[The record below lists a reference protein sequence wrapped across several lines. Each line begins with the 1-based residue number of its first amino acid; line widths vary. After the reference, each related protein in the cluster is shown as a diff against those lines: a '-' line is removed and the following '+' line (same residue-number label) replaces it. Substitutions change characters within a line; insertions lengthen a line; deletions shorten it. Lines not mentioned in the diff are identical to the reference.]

1 MTQTLFLILAVNQ
14 PMLTD
19 TQLRRFE
26 IFSNAYVA
34 ALKEYPLTRTGDIQ
48 PFKILSF
55 DRLSGSDTM
64 RPQYAWRGS
73 IGTATLSGSYS
84 EQLGLDVYSWFSI
97 EVKALSSPHTPDG
110 NSPPFD
116 LFSNAQASR
125 ALRNSLIQALNPGG
139 YALHNS
145 SWTRDGFIYRSRL
158 AITLQ
163 ADSLFSLTAELPV
176 RTDLTNILS
185 LADAFAVI
193 QDELPLAKG
202 PEPKFM
208 RVEFVPGLS
217 GNSMKKDAPDYEL
230 TSAGKGV
237 AIYRIIGNEHYW
249 IVSATTGALLSS
261 AWYSGTT
268 GFAANRNHVLDKPLP
283 YPVNLPMSERWR
295 HA

>member
-1 MTQTLFLILAVNQ
+1 MMTQTILLLTAVHQ

-34 ALKEYPLTRTGDIQ
+34 ALKEYPLARTEDIQ
-48 PFKILSF
+48 PIKLQSF
-55 DRLSGSDTM
+55 QRLSGTDTM

-73 IGTATLSGSYS
+73 IGTITLSGSYS

-97 EVKALSSPHTPDG
+97 EVKAHSLSDTPEG

-116 LFSNAQASR
+116 LFSNAQAARS
-125 ALRNSLIQALNPGG
+125 LRNSLIQALNPGG

-145 SWTRDGFIYRSRL
+145 SWTRDGFIYRSKL
-158 AITLQ
+158 SISLEAN
-163 ADSLFSLTAELPV
+163 SLFSLTAELPV

-185 LADAFAVI
+185 LDDAFAVI

-202 PEPKFM
+202 PDPKFM
-208 RVEFVPGLS
+208 RVEFTPGLS
-217 GNSMKKDAPDYEL
+217 GNNMKKDAPDYEL

-237 AIYRIIGNEHYW
+237 AVY
-249 IVSATTGALLSS
+249 
-261 AWYSGTT
+261 
-268 GFAANRNHVLDKPLP
+268 
-283 YPVNLPMSERWR
+283 
-295 HA
+295 